1 VRTLGYTNHTLLPE
15 ALEKWP
21 LPLLGRLLPRHLEII
36 ERINLDFLSEVNR
49 RWPGD
54 IDRLRRT
61 SIIEEGFP
69 KQVRMGHLAIVGS
82 HSVNG
87 VAKLHTELLRTRV
100 IADFDEIYPG
110 KINNKTNGI
119 TPRRWL
125 LRANP
130 GLANLVTSRIGDGWI
145 RDLDRLRDLEPL
157 ADDADFRAEFRAVK
171 RANKARLEKLILD
184 RTRVSVDPES
194 IFDVQ
199 VKRIHEYKRQ
209 LLFVMRVMHQY
220 LAIVEDG
227 VMPERSLTCIFAG
240 KAAPE
245 YFLAKLV
252 IKLVNNV
259 AEVVNSDPATA
270 GALRV
275 VFVPDYRV
283 SLAET
288 IIPAANLSEQISTAG
303 KEASGT
309 GNMKFALNGALT
321 IGTLDGANVE
331 IRDAVGQENI
341 YIFGLR
347 VEEVELLRENG
358 NYDPRTVAR
367 ESRYVQRVIDCFEN
381 DRFCLREHG
390 LFRPF
395 WENLMLHQDPY
406 FVIADFDAYVETH
419 ARATRDYAERDA
431 WSRRAIL
438 NVARV
443 GTFSSDRTIRQYA
456 REIWGIAPVE

>member
-1 VRTLGYTNHTLLPE
+1 
-15 ALEKWP
+15 
-21 LPLLGRLLPRHLEII
+21 
-36 ERINLDFLSEVNR
+36 
-49 RWPGD
+49 
-54 IDRLRRT
+54 
-61 SIIEEGFP
+61 
-69 KQVRMGHLAIVGS
+69 
-82 HSVNG
+82 
-87 VAKLHTELLRTRV
+87 VA
-100 IADFDEIYPG
+100 
-110 KINNKTNGI
+110 
-119 TPRRWL
+119 
-125 LRANP
+125 
-130 GLANLVTSRIGDGWI
+130 
-145 RDLDRLRDLEPL
+145 
-157 ADDADFRAEFRAVK
+157 
-171 RANKARLEKLILD
+171 
-184 RTRVSVDPES
+184 
-194 IFDVQ
+194 
-199 VKRIHEYKRQ
+199 
-209 LLFVMRVMHQY
+209 
-220 LAIVEDG
+220 
-227 VMPERSLTCIFAG
+227 PERPLTCIFAG

-259 AEVVNSDPATA
+259 AEIVNSDPATA

-275 VFVPDYRV
+275 VFVPDFRV

-331 IRDAVGQENI
+331 IRDAVGEENI

-381 DRFCLREHG
+381 DRFCPREQG

-443 GTFSSDRTIRQYA
+443 GPFSSDRTIRQYA